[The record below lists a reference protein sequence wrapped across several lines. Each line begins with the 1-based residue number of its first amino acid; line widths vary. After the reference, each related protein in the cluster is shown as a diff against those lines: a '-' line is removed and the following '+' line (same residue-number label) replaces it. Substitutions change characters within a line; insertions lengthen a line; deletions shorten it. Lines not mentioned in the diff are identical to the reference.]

1 MKIKAILTYL
11 ERARVYIHC
20 LYILPLLF
28 SVKVEVGHIDSLQ
41 NFLLLYYSDDVMMNR
56 KL

>member
-11 ERARVYIHC
+11 ERARVYIRC

-28 SVKVEVGHIDSLQ
+28 SVKVEVGHIDPLQ
-41 NFLLLYYSDDVMMNR
+41 NFLLLYYSNDVMMNR